1 MSAFS
6 NFCRIRAIVVLLA
19 VSAATPSA
27 RAQDDDDT
35 ARARHLFHQGRAAL
49 EAHKPEAARIALEIS
64 YKLRPTPQVGY
75 NLGLAEL
82 ETRRFVEAA
91 RHISLYVHQAPNA
104 TAEERRALSV
114 AESYV
119 GQLMI
124 EVNVDGARVQIDNEI
139 LGPTPF
145 VFQPIYVLPGRR
157 AMRATCDGF
166 QEVMQVYDVQAG
178 RRTEIKFVLEP
189 NSSAQVAP
197 AASVASTSPPTRT
210 MPVPPAAASAAVVP
224 VYERTTDSRT
234 IVLAGGITLTVASGI
249 LAAVEA
255 LRASSAASDVDGI
268 RGRLAGP
275 DACRVTPS
283 SAECLQ
289 LVEAESRR
297 GAAIDIGRG
306 ALLGTAIL
314 GGATAAAWFL
324 WPRSSSVRIVPQVQQ
339 SMTGVLVSGS
349 L

>member
-124 EVNVDGARVQIDNEI
+124 EVNVDGARMQMDNEI

-197 AASVASTSPPTRT
+197 AASVASTSPHTHDARAAYGGLCGGGPRLRT
-210 MPVPPAAASAAVVP
+210 N
-224 VYERTTDSRT
+224 D
-234 IVLAGGITLTVASGI
+234 
-249 LAAVEA
+249 
-255 LRASSAASDVDGI
+255 
-268 RGRLAGP
+268 
-275 DACRVTPS
+275 
-283 SAECLQ
+283 
-289 LVEAESRR
+289 
-297 GAAIDIGRG
+297 
-306 ALLGTAIL
+306 
-314 GGATAAAWFL
+314 
-324 WPRSSSVRIVPQVQQ
+324 
-339 SMTGVLVSGS
+339 
-349 L
+349 